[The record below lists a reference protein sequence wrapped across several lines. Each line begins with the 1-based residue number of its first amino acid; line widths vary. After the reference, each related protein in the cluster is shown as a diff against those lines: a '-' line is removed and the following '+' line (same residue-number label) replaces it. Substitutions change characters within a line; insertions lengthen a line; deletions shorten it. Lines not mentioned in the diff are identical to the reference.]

1 MGDCGTFRAMAGRT
15 PERIAPYG
23 CRHHRH
29 NFPPKYLDAG
39 ECHRMSALDVHRFD
53 SLSDRQVIRRI
64 GSLLAVALMRSGA
77 LAPARAT
84 TPVRPAPA
92 KPLERSEFLADVR
105 DQRIV
110 RYLECAG
117 NARPRELAVALGLS
131 RGVTQR
137 RLLHLRATGVCH
149 VVGMTRGARYSL
161 QRDFTRN

>member
-1 MGDCGTFRAMAGRT
+1 
-15 PERIAPYG
+15 
-23 CRHHRH
+23 
-29 NFPPKYLDAG
+29 
-39 ECHRMSALDVHRFD
+39 MSALDVHRFD

>member
-1 MGDCGTFRAMAGRT
+1 
-15 PERIAPYG
+15 
-23 CRHHRH
+23 
-29 NFPPKYLDAG
+29 
-39 ECHRMSALDVHRFD
+39 MSALDVHRFD
-53 SLSDRQVIRRI
+53 SLSDCQVIRRI

-105 DQRIV
+105 DQRIF

-117 NARPRELAVALGLS
+117 DARPRELAVALGLS